1 MGSYDCMVAAVEP
14 PANSL
19 SRQAVLTGAILR
31 IVAERGL
38 ERVTVRSVAS
48 ASGVSIGTVQHYFP
62 IKDAMLIAAFTEV
75 VRRIRARVAAV
86 ELGSDVRANLSA
98 VLRELLPLDAVRT
111 EEVRIQVAFAARAV
125 TEPSLAAIQRDVLA
139 EVTTELAEAFAR
151 ASAGHASS
159 EHCSFAA
166 CVALAAVDG
175 LALHAVSSGGGP
187 PAAKLTSALDYLLD
201 LLVAEQ

>member
-1 MGSYDCMVAAVEP
+1 MIPAVGQ

-19 SRQAVLTGAILR
+19 SRRDVLTGVILR

-38 ERVTVRSVAS
+38 DRVSVRQVAS

-62 IKDAMLIAAFTEV
+62 TKEAMLIAAFTEV
-75 VRRIRARVAAV
+75 VCRIRARVAAV

-125 TEPSLAAIQRDVLA
+125 TDPSLAATQRDTLG
-139 EVTTELAEAFAR
+139 EITTELADAFAL
-151 ASAGHASS
+151 ASAGRTSS
-159 EHCSFAA
+159 EYCSLAA
-166 CVALAAVDG
+166 HLALAAADG
-175 LALHAVSSGGGP
+175 LALHAVSSGGGS
-187 PAAKLTSALDYLLD
+187 PAGELTSALDYLLN
-201 LLVAEQ
+201 LLVTER